1 MPEILP
7 SVRNCELMLLEI
19 FLLIIGLVL
28 LILGGDFLVK
38 GASRIAL
45 RFNVSPLV
53 IGLTIVAFGTSA
65 PELLVSLNAA
75 FKEVPD
81 FAMGNVVGSNISNL
95 GLVLGVTCL
104 FGFIRIHKGT
114 AARDWLAAMVSG
126 TLLFIFVQDK
136 RLDSWE
142 GIVLFSCLILYLI
155 ILFFK
160 TKRDKVK
167 LDYTIEPDKDT
178 QFEKTKDVLLLLLGG
193 GCLYF
198 GSNWFI
204 DGAADIATDFGVSQR
219 VIGLTILAIGTSLPE
234 LFTSV
239 IAARKGETDLALGNL
254 LGSNIFNILSILG
267 ITSIIHP
274 LDVNEMI
281 ISSDMI
287 WMLAITLCI
296 LPLML
301 LRKRL
306 GTPSGVILLVIYSVY
321 LVMILK

>member
-1 MPEILP
+1 MP

-75 FKEVPD
+75 FKEAPD

-126 TLLFIFVQDK
+126 ILLFIFVQDK
-136 RLDSWE
+136 RLESWE
-142 GIVLFSCLILYLI
+142 GIVLFSCLIIYLV

-274 LDVNEMI
+274 LDINEMI

>member
-7 SVRNCELMLLEI
+7 SVRNCELMILEI
-19 FLLIIGLVL
+19 LLLIIGLVL

-75 FKEVPD
+75 FKEAPD

-95 GLVLGVTCL
+95 GLVLGITCL
-104 FGFIRIHKGT
+104 FGFIRIHQGT
-114 AARDWLAAMVSG
+114 AARDWLAAMTSG
-126 TLLFIFVQDK
+126 ILLFIFVQDK
-136 RLDSWE
+136 RLESWE
-142 GIVLFSCLILYLI
+142 GIVLFSCLIIYLI

-178 QFEKTKDVLLLLLGG
+178 QFEKAKDVLLLILGG

-254 LGSNIFNILSILG
+254 LGSNIFNVLSILG

-306 GTPSGVILLVIYSVY
+306 GTPSGVILLAIYSVY

>member
-7 SVRNCELMLLEI
+7 SVRNCELMLLEV

-28 LILGGDFLVK
+28 LIFGGDFLVK

-45 RFNVSPLV
+45 RFNVSPMV

-104 FGFIRIHKGT
+104 LGYIPIHKGT
-114 AARDWLAAMVSG
+114 AARDWLVAMVSSI
-126 TLLFIFVQDK
+126 LLFIFVQDQA
-136 RLDSWE
+136 LEFWE
-142 GIVLFSCLILYLI
+142 GLVLFICLIIYLIVLFI
-155 ILFFK
+155 K
-160 TKRDKVK
+160 TRKDKVK
-167 LDYTIEPDKDT
+167 LDYTIEPDKDSK
-178 QFEKTKDVLLLLLGG
+178 FERMKDVFLLALGG
-193 GCLYF
+193 VFLYF

-219 VIGLTILAIGTSLPE
+219 IIGLTILAIGTSLPE
-234 LFTSV
+234 LFTSI

-254 LGSNIFNILSILG
+254 LGSNIFNVLSILG

-274 LDVNEMI
+274 LEVNEMI

-287 WMLAITLCI
+287 WMLGITLCI

-306 GTPSGVILLVIYSVY
+306 GTPSGIILLAIYVTYIVVIL
-321 LVMILK
+321 

>member
-1 MPEILP
+1 M
-7 SVRNCELMLLEI
+7 
-19 FLLIIGLVL
+19 
-28 LILGGDFLVK
+28 K

-45 RFNVSPLV
+45 RFNVSPMV

-75 FKEVPD
+75 LKEVPD

-95 GLVLGVTCL
+95 GLVLGITCL
-104 FGFIRIHKGT
+104 FGFIPIHKGT

-126 TLLFIFVQDK
+126 LLLYVFVQDK
-136 RLDSWE
+136 RLEFWE
-142 GIVLFSCLILYLI
+142 GIILFSCLIIYLI
-155 ILFFK
+155 ILFIK
-160 TKRDKVK
+160 TKKDKIK
-167 LDYTIEPDKDT
+167 LDFSIEPDKDGR
-178 QFEKTKDVLLLLLGG
+178 FEKLKDVLLLLLGG
-193 GCLYF
+193 ACLYF

-204 DGAADIATDFGVSQR
+204 DGATDIAADFGVSQR

-267 ITSIIHP
+267 FTSIIHP
-274 LDVNEMI
+274 LDINEMI
-281 ISSDMI
+281 ISSDMV
-287 WMLAITLCI
+287 WMLGITFCI

-306 GTPSGVILLVIYSVY
+306 GTPSGIILLVIYSVY

>member
-1 MPEILP
+1 M
-7 SVRNCELMLLEI
+7 VLEI
-19 FLLIIGLVL
+19 FLLVLGLVL
-28 LILGGDFLVK
+28 LIVGGDLLVK

-45 RFNVSPLV
+45 RFNVSTLV

-65 PELLVSLNAA
+65 PELLVSINAA
-75 FKEVPD
+75 FNEVPD

-95 GLVLGVTCL
+95 GLVLGITCL
-104 FGFIRIHKGT
+104 FGYIPIHKGT
-114 AARDWLAAMVSG
+114 AARDWLTAMLSG
-126 TLLFIFVQDK
+126 AFLYFFAKDG
-136 RLDSWE
+136 RLETWE
-142 GIVLFSCLILYLI
+142 GVILFSCLLIYLI
-155 ILFFK
+155 ILLIK
-160 TKRDKVK
+160 TKKDQIK
-167 LDYTIEPDKDT
+167 LDFTIEPSKDT
-178 QFEKTKDVLLLLLGG
+178 QFEKLKDLAILVLGG
-193 GCLYF
+193 ACLYF

-204 DGAADIATDFGVSQR
+204 DGAADIAADFGVSQR
-219 VIGLTILAIGTSLPE
+219 IIGLTILAIGTSLPE

-254 LGSNIFNILSILG
+254 LGSNIFNVLSILG

-274 LDVNEMI
+274 LDINEII

-306 GTPSGVILLVIYSVY
+306 GTPSGIILLVIYSAY
-321 LVMILK
+321 MGMILK